1 MTTGD
6 WAFALVAVTVGIAAV
21 VCGIAWK
28 AAFADGREAERL
40 DERNRRAMSRLD
52 RAEEEIWGPLP
63 SAGPD
68 PFEAWLAE
76 AAGTRERLAG
86 SGELR
91 ALAADSTGTMRAVT
105 DDYIAQMAAEEEA
118 YRKGLAS

>member
-6 WAFALVAVTVGIAAV
+6 WAFALIAVTVGIATV

-28 AAFADGREAERL
+28 VAFTDGHEAGRL
-40 DERNRRAMSRLD
+40 YERNRRAMSRLD

-68 PFEAWLAE
+68 PFEAWLDE
-76 AAGTRERLAG
+76 AAGIRERLAG

-91 ALAADSTGTMRAVT
+91 ALADSTGTMRAVT